1 MFLAT
6 NDVAMLAK
14 RAVSLNPSPDWKSL
28 TDNSITTLIL
38 RCISSGEIKYFPFL
52 SFFPEQLILL
62 LSGTPISNQFV
73 CFLNTFCFGSFD
85 ALELLCQ
92 TT

>member
-1 MFLAT
+1 MLMFLAT

-38 RCISSGEIKYFPFL
+38 RCFISSGEIKYFPFL
-52 SFFPEQLILL
+52 SFFPERLILL
-62 LSGTPISNQFV
+62 LSGNLFAISLFV
-73 CFLNTFCFGSFD
+73 S
-85 ALELLCQ
+85 
-92 TT
+92 